1 LKLSGLNTYSGVTNI
16 TAGTLQAGAASTFSS
31 ASAFTVGTGANL
43 DLNGFNQTI
52 GSLAGAGTV
61 TNNGAIAAIL
71 TAGGDNTTTTF
82 SGTLKDG
89 PGATL
94 KFVKSGSGNLTLTGT
109 NNYTGGTTINGSGF
123 LLLGGGNT
131 TAKIVGTVTNNASFE
146 IVNADTSGITAITN
160 NGSTKF
166 DAGTSASSAAITNNG
181 VNSLLS
187 FTGTSTAA
195 NATITTNAGANTQF
209 LGTSTGGSAQFV
221 TNASGI
227 VDFSGTTGPA
237 GNRQISA
244 GSIAGTGA
252 ITSARTSSQ
261 SAAMGRTPL

>member
-1 LKLSGLNTYSGVTNI
+1 MKLSGLNTYSGVTNI

-31 ASAFTVGTGANL
+31 ASAFTVGTGTSL

-109 NNYTGGTTINGSGF
+109 NNYTGGTSINGSGV

-131 TAKIVGTVTNNASFE
+131 TAKIVGTVTNNALFE
-146 IVNADTSGITAITN
+146 IVSADTSGITAIAN
-160 NGSTKF
+160 SGSTTF
-166 DAGTSASSAAITNNG
+166 DTGTSASTAAIANG
-181 VNSLLS
+181 AGSLLS

-252 ITSARTSSQ
+252 ITSARTSSR